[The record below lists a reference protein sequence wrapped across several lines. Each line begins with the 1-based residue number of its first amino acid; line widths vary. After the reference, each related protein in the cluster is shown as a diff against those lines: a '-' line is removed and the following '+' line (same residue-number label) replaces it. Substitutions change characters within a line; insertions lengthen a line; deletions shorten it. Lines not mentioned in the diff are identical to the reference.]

1 MKMSD
6 STPVPHLSL
15 NVSEKTSVAR
25 SFSMNVIEFK
35 LVVSSFNEGE
45 LVYTSLLKL
54 LFAGL
59 RLEVPEIKKIGLVNV

>member
-1 MKMSD
+1 M
-6 STPVPHLSL
+6 
-15 NVSEKTSVAR
+15 NVS
-25 SFSMNVIEFK
+25 EFK
-35 LVVSSFNEGE
+35 LVVSSFNEGK